1 MQMEKEAKKCEQLQK
16 QFEADATKA
25 MRDNKRVSKQL
36 SSFLRA
42 NFFAIFL
49 LW

>member
-25 MRDNKRVSKQL
+25 MRDNKRVSN
-36 SSFLRA
+36 SNLRPMRK
-42 NFFAIFL
+42 FFAAFL